1 MKLLKLKR
9 AGFKYLFIIILLLKF
24 HLFCGRQNN
33 RKGDIMENWKVIEEA
48 SNYEISDCGNVRNKT
63 TKRILKGR
71 ITKNGYLQVSLK
83 IDNIQKFQN
92 RYIHRLVA
100 IYWLGKK
107 DCLEVN
113 HKDGNKLNNNMNN
126 LEWVTS
132 AENQEHKRT
141 ILGKNKTSQRVI
153 GQFSLTGEFI
163 KKFDSILEAAASFGK
178 TRVNIDNA
186 LQGKQKTAY
195 GFIWRYLN

>member
-1 MKLLKLKR
+1 
-9 AGFKYLFIIILLLKF
+9 
-24 HLFCGRQNN
+24 
-33 RKGDIMENWKVIEEA
+33 MENWKVIEEA

-100 IYWLGKK
+100 IHWLEKK
-107 DCLEVN
+107 DYLEVN

-126 LEWVTS
+126 LEWVTP
-132 AENQEHKRT
+132 AENQEHKRA

-163 KKFDSILEAAASFGK
+163 KKFDSILEAATSFGK